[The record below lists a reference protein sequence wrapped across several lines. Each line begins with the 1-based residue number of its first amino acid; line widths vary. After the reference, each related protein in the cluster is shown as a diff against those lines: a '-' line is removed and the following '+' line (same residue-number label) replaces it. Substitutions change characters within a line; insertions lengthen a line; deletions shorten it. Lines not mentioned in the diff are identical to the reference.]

1 MKKKFSSWEECIN
14 LREIK
19 CLRKFNHPNI
29 IKLKEVVKAQD
40 ELNLVFEYLDQ
51 DIYKL
56 YMTYKENNQS
66 LPESLIKSIIFQ
78 ITNGLAYMH
87 KNGFF
92 HRDLK
97 PENILIK

>member
-40 ELNLVFEYLDQ
+40 ELYLVFEYLDQ

-56 YMTYKENNQS
+56 YMTYKENN
-66 LPESLIKSIIFQ
+66 
-78 ITNGLAYMH
+78 
-87 KNGFF
+87 
-92 HRDLK
+92 
-97 PENILIK
+97 

>member
-29 IKLKEVVKAQD
+29 IKLKEVVKAHD

-56 YMTYKENNQS
+56 YMTYKENN
-66 LPESLIKSIIFQ
+66 
-78 ITNGLAYMH
+78 
-87 KNGFF
+87 
-92 HRDLK
+92 
-97 PENILIK
+97 

>member
-1 MKKKFSSWEECIN
+1 MKKKFPSWEECIN

-51 DIYKL
+51 EIYKL

-78 ITNGLAYMH
+78 IKNGLAYMH

>member
-19 CLRKFNHPNI
+19 YLRKFNHPNI

-51 DIYKL
+51 EIYKL

-78 ITNGLAYMH
+78 IINGLAYMH

>member
-78 ITNGLAYMH
+78 ITNGLAYIH

>member
-56 YMTYKENNQS
+56 YMTCKENN
-66 LPESLIKSIIFQ
+66 
-78 ITNGLAYMH
+78 
-87 KNGFF
+87 
-92 HRDLK
+92 
-97 PENILIK
+97 

>member
-56 YMTYKENNQS
+56 YMTYKENN
-66 LPESLIKSIIFQ
+66 
-78 ITNGLAYMH
+78 
-87 KNGFF
+87 
-92 HRDLK
+92 
-97 PENILIK
+97 